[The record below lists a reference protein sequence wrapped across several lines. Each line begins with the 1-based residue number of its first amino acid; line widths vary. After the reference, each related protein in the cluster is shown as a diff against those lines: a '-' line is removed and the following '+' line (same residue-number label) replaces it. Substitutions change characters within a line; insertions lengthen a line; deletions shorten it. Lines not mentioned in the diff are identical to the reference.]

1 MDCRGRTATLFACRI
16 APVIDSMTK
25 GYRDIWRPG
34 MILAALLV
42 AVVLPAGVV
51 AASEASPVV
60 AWNVTFTPE
69 NINKFDAVAPTADGG
84 FIALGSTLTQMV
96 GGREELLLVKT
107 NSLGTEEWTV
117 RVPDMAP
124 ASVAQAGDGGYI
136 IGAYNMS
143 RTVVDQSLTSQG
155 TSFLIRT
162 NAAGEEEWR
171 QVLPGEKVSAVRSTD
186 DGGYA
191 VIGWL
196 WEPPESANDTT
207 AVITKTDGNGAPI
220 WNRTFPGISA
230 NAGIVTA
237 DGGYVIGG
245 TTSPFNNDIGDAFL
259 IRLDADG
266 NTLWHEN
273 YQAPVVYD
281 IEETDD
287 GRFVYSGNYWYGLV
301 DAQGKEVWLRNMEGL
316 SGYAVTLRPSSGY
329 MVAGTDQRSGEGF
342 ALGIDADGTIQ
353 WNTTFPA
360 TGVYGAAGAHGG
372 YTLAGIR
379 FLSPDTSTAWLAG
392 ITEPVNPAPTAA
404 PGFGAAVAGAAL
416 LLLLAGRSRRG

>member
-1 MDCRGRTATLFACRI
+1 
-16 APVIDSMTK
+16 
-25 GYRDIWRPG
+25 
-34 MILAALLV
+34 MILAALLI
-42 AVVLPAGVV
+42 AVVLPTGIAS
-51 AASEASPVV
+51 ASETSPAV

-69 NINKFDAVAPTADGG
+69 NISKFDAVAPTADGG
-84 FIALGSTLTQMV
+84 FIALGSTLTQMFE
-96 GGREELLLVKT
+96 GREELLLVKT
-107 NSLGTEEWTV
+107 DDRGNEEWNV

-124 ASVAQAGDGGYI
+124 ASVAETDDGGYI
-136 IGAYNMS
+136 VGAYNMS
-143 RTVVDQSLTSQG
+143 TTVVDQDFAYQG

-162 NAAGEEEWR
+162 DATGEEEWR
-171 QVLPGEKVSAVRSTD
+171 QVLPGEKISTVRPTP

-196 WEPPESANDTT
+196 WDPPESANDTT
-207 AVITKTDGNGAPI
+207 AVITKTDGDGTPV

-230 NAGIVTA
+230 NAGVVTA

-259 IRLDADG
+259 TRLDANG

-301 DAQGKEVWLRNMEGL
+301 DAQGEEVWLRNIEGL
-316 SGYAVTLRPSSGY
+316 SGYAVALQPSSGY
-329 MVAGTDQRSGEGF
+329 MVAGTDHRNGEGF

-353 WNTTFPA
+353 WNTTIPA
-360 TGVYGAAGAHGG
+360 TGVYGAAGAPGG

-379 FLSPDTSTAWLAG
+379 FLSPDTSAAWLAG
-392 ITEPVNPAPTAA
+392 ITEPVSPAPTAA
-404 PGFGAAVAGAAL
+404 PGFGAAAAGAAL
-416 LLLLAGRSRRG
+416 LLLFAGRKRRG

>member
-1 MDCRGRTATLFACRI
+1 
-16 APVIDSMTK
+16 MTK
-25 GYRDIWRPG
+25 GYQDFWRPG
-34 MILAALLV
+34 MILAALLI
-42 AVVLPAGVV
+42 AAVLPAGIVS
-51 AASEASPVV
+51 ASETSPAV

-69 NINKFDAVAPTADGG
+69 NISKFDAVAPTADGG
-84 FIALGSTLTQMV
+84 FIALGSTLTQMF

-107 NSLGTEEWTV
+107 DGRGNEEWTV
-117 RVPDMAP
+117 KIPDMAP
-124 ASVAQAGDGGYI
+124 ASVAQTGDGGYI
-136 IGAYNMS
+136 IGGYNMS
-143 RTVVDQSLTSQG
+143 TTVVDQSLTSEG

-171 QVLPGEKVSAVRSTD
+171 RVLPGEKISAVRPTA

-196 WEPPESANDTT
+196 WEPPESENDTT
-207 AVITKTDGNGAPI
+207 AVITKTDGDGTPV

-230 NAGIVTA
+230 NAGVVTA

-259 IRLDADG
+259 IRLDGDG

-301 DAQGKEVWLRNMEGL
+301 DAEGEEVWLRNMEGL
-316 SGYAVTLRPSSGY
+316 SGYAVALQPSGGY
-329 MVAGTDQRSGEGF
+329 MVAGTDARIGEGF
-342 ALGIDADGTIQ
+342 ALGIDADGTIR

-360 TGVYGAAGAHGG
+360 TGVYAASSAPGGG
-372 YTLAGIR
+372 YALAGIKY
-379 FLSPDTSTAWLAG
+379 LSADTSAAWLAG
-392 ITEPVNPAPTAA
+392 LTEPAPAPTAA
-404 PGFGAAVAGAAL
+404 PGFGAAAAGAAF
-416 LLLLAGRSRRG
+416 LLLLAGRKRRG